1 MASIHGG
8 SAIAPGTYGAQ
19 TRPVTRRAF
28 LASAGL
34 LLAPLLLSACGGSAA
49 PPAGNPTATP
59 VPIATAAASTA
70 PGASPTA
77 AASLPTAAPAPTPT
91 ATLPPNATVAAPS
104 ARPTRTPAPIGVAG
118 PGFGMTMHFM
128 WYDLARTIRELD
140 QIQAAGLTVARFDLS
155 WRGVEPRRKGSYDVP
170 TLTKLDSVLRE
181 LDARGI
187 SPIIT
192 VIETPAW
199 ARPAGSD
206 IFTPPTNRQD
216 YADIMGVLAARYA
229 SRPNMV
235 WEVWNEPNL
244 PEFWQTGPNPAE
256 YADLLKRASVA
267 IRAADPDATVLGGSI
282 VFNDL
287 KFLRGIYQNGA
298 RGSFDGLSLHP
309 YAPGRSPDD
318 HSDPSAM
325 FPAVQDMKAVMV
337 ANGEPDKTIWI
348 TEMGWGLD
356 LVTDDSRAAYLRRAV
371 ELVRSWPYVRT
382 FCVYTLSQDVGPDA
396 QSFGLIAAGGTPSQS
411 WVSYIAAAQGR

>member
-1 MASIHGG
+1 MRVSHARR
-8 SAIAPGTYGAQ
+8 PGAF
-19 TRPVTRRAF
+19 F
-28 LASAGL
+28 LAT
-34 LLAPLLLSACGGSAA
+34 LALFVSL
-49 PPAGNPTATP
+49 
-59 VPIATAAASTA
+59 IA
-70 PGASPTA
+70 
-77 AASLPTAAPAPTPT
+77 AAPAG
-91 ATLPPNATVAAPS
+91 A
-104 ARPTRTPAPIGVAG
+104 AG
-118 PGFGMTMHFM
+118 PRGAGAGGLVRPPRMVGPNFGVTAHLM
-128 WYDLARTIRELD
+128 WHGQDQTTAELNR
-140 QIQAAGLTVARFDLS
+140 IQAAGFKTVRFDLG
-155 WRGVEPRRKGSYDVP
+155 WRWVEPQHKGAYDQAV
-170 TLTKLDSVLRE
+170 LRQLDWTLRE

-187 SPIIT
+187 APIIT

-206 IFTPPTNRQD
+206 IFTPPTSRQD
-216 YADIMGVLAARYA
+216 YADTMGVLAARYA
-229 SRPNMV
+229 GRPNTV

-267 IRAADPDATVLGGSI
+267 IKAADPDATVLGGSI

-287 KFLRGIYQNGA
+287 KFLRGMYQNGA

-325 FPAVQDMKAVMV
+325 FPAVQDMKSVMV
-337 ANGEPDKTIWI
+337 ANGESDKTIWI

-371 ELVRSWPYVRT
+371 ELVRSWPYVRA

-396 QSFGLIAAGGTPSQS
+396 QSFGLIATSGTPSQS